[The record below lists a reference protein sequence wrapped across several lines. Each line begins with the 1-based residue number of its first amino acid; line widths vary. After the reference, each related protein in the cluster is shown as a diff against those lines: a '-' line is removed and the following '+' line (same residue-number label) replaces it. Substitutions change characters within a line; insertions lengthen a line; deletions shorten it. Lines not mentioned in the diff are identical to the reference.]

1 MESPDTPVPGVTS
14 EAVRVHCAPQ
24 TWVGG
29 PVNVRERSRWLP
41 RRPGRSR
48 PSAPPR
54 PKER

>member
-1 MESPDTPVPGVTS
+1 MESPDPPVPGVTS